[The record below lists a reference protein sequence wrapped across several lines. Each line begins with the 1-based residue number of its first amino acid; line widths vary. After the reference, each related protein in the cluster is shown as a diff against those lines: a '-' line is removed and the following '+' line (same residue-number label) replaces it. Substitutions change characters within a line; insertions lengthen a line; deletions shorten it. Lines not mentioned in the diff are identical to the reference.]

1 MSDTKKTFYITTP
14 IYYVNDA
21 PHIGHAYTTVL
32 ADVLTRFHKLAGD
45 RTFFLTGTDEHGQK
59 VQQAADKAGVTP
71 KEHCD
76 KYAKRFLDAW
86 KDLDIGFD
94 KFIRTTDPEHIAY
107 VQDIFRQLWDKGQIY
122 EKEYEG
128 WYSVGEER
136 FFTEKELV
144 DGKDPISGRPV
155 EKIREKN
162 YFFKMSAYQ
171 DWLIKYIEENPDFI
185 LPDFRRNEVLGFLR
199 QPLNDLCISR
209 PKSRLAW
216 GITLPFA
223 PEYVAYVWVDALFNY
238 RSAVHGKRF
247 ADGASVWPAD
257 YHLLG
262 KDILTTHAV
271 YWTTMLKA
279 LGMPQPRHILA
290 HGWWL
295 FDNARMSK
303 TTGNVVNPM
312 AMKDKYGV
320 DVFRYFLIR
329 EMVVGQDASF
339 SEDALVL
346 RLNSD
351 LANDVG
357 NGLSRILKLAATG
370 LEGRL
375 TPVASEG
382 EEENTLKRTAANAVS
397 GALEKVN
404 ALKLSFAIE
413 EVLALIRAVNRY
425 LEVKAPWKLAK
436 EGPAGKDKLNAVLY
450 HAAEALRIG
459 FSLLHPVMPGKMSEA
474 LAALGID
481 PGKTSEADPAGRHP
495 LSSASP
501 LVWGGYNYA
510 YPLGQGVNL
519 FPRVEAKAP
528 AQAGQ
533 AAGGNVPKA
542 APADPFSLVHLK
554 VARVESVED
563 HPNADSLYVLSLKIG
578 EEQRTV
584 CAGLKKHL
592 SRDEL
597 KGRDV
602 VMVYNLKPANLRG
615 VESKGM
621 ILAAERE
628 DGKVVPVA
636 PDGAAPGDDVKAA
649 DTPFQPKPDLTLKE
663 FDKAPLTVQA
673 GQVRYRDR
681 VLLSPK
687 GPIFAQAKDGT
698 PVK

>member
-1 MSDTKKTFYITTP
+1 MSDTQKTFYITTP

-21 PHIGHAYTTVL
+21 PHIGHSYTTIL
-32 ADVLTRFHKLAGD
+32 ADVLTRFHKLAGED
-45 RTFFLTGTDEHGQK
+45 TFFLTGTDEHGQK
-59 VQQAADKAGVTP
+59 VQQAADKAGVSP

-76 KYAKRFLDAW
+76 VYAKRFQDAW
-86 KDLDIGFD
+86 RDLNIGFD

-107 VQDIFRQLWDKGQIY
+107 VQGIFQQLWDRGQIY

-144 DGKDPISGRPV
+144 NGMDPISGRPV
-155 EKIREKN
+155 EKVREKN

-171 DWLIKYIEENPDFI
+171 DWLLKYIEEKPDFI

-199 QPLNDLCISR
+199 QPLNDLCVSR

-223 PEYVAYVWVDALFNY
+223 TDYVAYVWVDALFNY
-238 RSAVHGKRF
+238 RSAVDGKVF
-247 ADGASVWPAD
+247 SGGAPVWPAD

-279 LGMPQPRHILA
+279 LDMPQPKHILA
-290 HGWWL
+290 HGWWM

-312 AMKDKYGV
+312 SMKEKYGV

-339 SEDALVL
+339 SEEALVQ
-346 RLNSD
+346 RMNSD

-370 LEGRL
+370 LESRL
-375 TPVASEG
+375 TPVASVG
-382 EEENTLKRTAANAVS
+382 EEAAALRKAAGEAVA
-397 GALEKVN
+397 GALEKVK

-413 EVLALIRAVNRY
+413 DTLQLIRAVNRY

-436 EGPAGKDKLNAVLY
+436 EGEAGKGKLNTVLY

-459 FSLLHPVMPGKMSEA
+459 FSLLHPVMPSKMGEA
-474 LAALGID
+474 LAALGVEYSGVLGAEPSITSLQW
-481 PGKTSEADPAGRHP
+481 GKFGFSR
-495 LSSASP
+495 
-501 LVWGGYNYA
+501 
-510 YPLGQGVNL
+510 PLGQGVNL
-519 FPRVEAKAP
+519 FPRVENIS
-528 AQAGQ
+528 GH
-533 AAGGNVPKA
+533 AAGKSKAGGTLTDGA
-542 APADPFSLVHLK
+542 APSAPVDPFSLVHLK
-554 VARVESVED
+554 VARIENVED
-563 HPNADSLYVLSLKIG
+563 HPNADSLYVLQLRIG
-578 EEQRTV
+578 EEARTV
-584 CAGLKKHL
+584 CAGLKKHVGKEAL
-592 SRDEL
+592 L
-597 KGRDV
+597 GQDV

-615 VESKGM
+615 VESRGM
-621 ILAAERE
+621 ILAAESE
-628 DGKVVPVA
+628 GGKVLPVS
-636 PDGAAPGDDVKAA
+636 PEGAASGDDVKAT
-649 DTPFQPKPDLTLKE
+649 DTPFAPKADLTLKE
-663 FDKAPLTVQA
+663 FEKSPLTVKS
-673 GQVRYRDR
+673 GLVCYRDR
-681 VLLSPK
+681 PLQSPR
-687 GPIFAQAKDGT
+687 GPIRAQAADGT
-698 PVK
+698 AVR

>member
-1 MSDTKKTFYITTP
+1 MSEANKTFYITTP

-21 PHIGHAYTTVL
+21 PHIGHSYTTIL

-59 VQQAADKAGVTP
+59 VQQAADKAGVSP

-76 KYAKRFLDAW
+76 LYAKRFRDAW
-86 KDLDIGFD
+86 NELDIGYD
-94 KFIRTTDPEHIAY
+94 KFIRTTDPDHIAY
-107 VQDIFRQLWDKGQIY
+107 VQDIFRQLWDRGQIY

-144 DGKDPISGRPV
+144 DGKDPVSGRPV

-162 YFFKMSAYQ
+162 YFFRMSAYQ
-171 DWLIKYIEENPDFI
+171 DWLIRYIEENPDFI

-216 GITLPFA
+216 GVTLPFA
-223 PEYVAYVWVDALFNY
+223 TGYVAYVWVDALFNY
-238 RSAVHGKRF
+238 RSGVHGRTF
-247 ADGASVWPAD
+247 PDGASVWPAD

-279 LGMPQPRHILA
+279 LDMPQPRHILA
-290 HGWWL
+290 HGWWM

-339 SEDALVL
+339 SEEALVQ

-357 NGLSRILKLAATG
+357 NGLSRVLKLAATG

-375 TPVASEG
+375 RPVASGG
-382 EEENTLKRTAANAVS
+382 EEEAALEKAAGDAIA
-397 GALEKVN
+397 GALEKVK
-404 ALKLSFAIE
+404 ALKLSYAVE
-413 EVLALIRAVNRY
+413 DVLQLIRAVNRY

-436 EGPAGKDKLNAVLY
+436 EGEAGKERLNSVLY

-459 FSLLHPVMPGKMSEA
+459 FSLLHPVMPAKMAEA
-474 LAALGID
+474 LSALGLD
-481 PGKTSEADPAGRHP
+481 PGGGVGADPAP
-495 LSSASP
+495 ASP
-501 LVWGGYNYA
+501 LAWGGYGYA
-510 YPLGQGVNL
+510 RPLGQGVNL
-519 FPRVEAKAP
+519 FPRVETAKP
-528 AQAGQ
+528 AGTDGRKPEGG
-533 AAGGNVPKA
+533 AAGAKPV
-542 APADPFSLVHLK
+542 PADPFSLVHLK
-554 VARVESVED
+554 VARIEEVED
-563 HPNADSLYVLSLKIG
+563 HPNADSLYVLRLKIG
-578 EEQRTV
+578 EEVRTV

-592 SRDEL
+592 TRDEL
-597 KGRDV
+597 AGRNV
-602 VMVYNLKPANLRG
+602 VMVYNLKAANLRG

-621 ILAAERE
+621 ILAAEGQG
-628 DGKVVPVA
+628 GKVIPVD
-636 PDGAAPGDDVKAA
+636 PEGAVSGDDVKAA
-649 DTPFQPKPDLTLKE
+649 DSPFAPKADLTLKE
-663 FDKAPLTVQA
+663 FEKAPLVAKAGTVW
-673 GQVRYRDR
+673 YRDHP
-681 VLLSPK
+681 LQSPK
-687 GPIFAQAKDGT
+687 GPIRAQAEDGT
-698 PVK
+698 QVR